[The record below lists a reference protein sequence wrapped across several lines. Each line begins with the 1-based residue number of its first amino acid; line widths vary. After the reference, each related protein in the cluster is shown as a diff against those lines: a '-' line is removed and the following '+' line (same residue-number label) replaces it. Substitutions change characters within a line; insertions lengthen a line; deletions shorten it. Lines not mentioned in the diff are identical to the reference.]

1 MWGNTQPKMFSDL
14 KNLRLMYTSK
24 NGHQIFYN
32 DGSKD
37 SFQVSILE
45 GQYAYAMGDVDYF
58 CVVQKYYVGN
68 NISKIDRCLEFFA
81 KLIDNASGNFYD
93 TFSGL
98 PKPQPYYFDVTK
110 NTFGYDT
117 LSIQNNLNTFKQKY
131 MKSQFNEQ
139 NSELEEALVIIYLAM
154 ISEWYYGFDYHYD
167 KVDTGRRSKWQH
179 RMKLLGLRQV
189 IWGGKCPQEAASWSK
204 HKKTEEVSPELKKYN
219 IYDQPIQLK

>member
-1 MWGNTQPKMFSDL
+1 
-14 KNLRLMYTSK
+14 MYTLK

-32 DGSKD
+32 DGGKD
-37 SFQVSILE
+37 NFQVSILE

-58 CVVQKYYVGN
+58 GIVQKYYTGD
-68 NISKIDRCLEFFA
+68 NIPKINECLNFFA

-93 TFSGL
+93 TFIGF
-98 PKPQPYYFDVTK
+98 PKPEPYYFDITK

-117 LSIQNNLNTFKQKY
+117 LSIQNNLNNFRHGYTQLAL
-131 MKSQFNEQ
+131 NE
-139 NSELEEALVIIYLAM
+139 NDSELEEALVIIYLAM
-154 ISEWYYGFDYHYD
+154 ISEWYYGFDYN
-167 KVDTGRRSKWQH
+167 KFDTGRRSKWQH

-189 IWGGKCPQEAASWSK
+189 IWGGKCPQEAANWSK